1 MGLAASAGRQHML
14 TARKSDIEF
23 KVQVINQ
30 RRTTLAEQSAQLARA
45 FANSMYQNDDPG
57 VLNSGL
63 GATMLPGF
71 TSPAP
76 TTGVAGIV
84 QSDVATGWYE
94 QQMAYVQS
102 LDKELE
108 LREKDLQ
115 TQNKEIETEL
125 EVISKVIDKSIERGF
140 KTLG

>member
-1 MGLAASAGRQHML
+1 MGISASAGRSIML

-30 RRTTLAEQSAQLARA
+30 RRTTLAEQASKLARA
-45 FANSMYQNDDPG
+45 FANNMYQNDDPM
-57 VLNSGL
+57 VLNGGN
-63 GATMLPGF
+63 GASALPGF
-71 TSPAP
+71 TAPAP
-76 TTGVAGIV
+76 TVGVAVIT
-84 QSDVATGWYE
+84 QSAVATGTYE
-94 QQMAYVQS
+94 QQMAFVQS

-115 TQNKEIETEL
+115 TQNKMVETEL
-125 EVISKVIDKSIERGF
+125 DAVRKVIDKSIEKGF

>member
-1 MGLAASAGRQHML
+1 L
-14 TARKSDIEF
+14 TQRKTDVEF
-23 KVQVINQ
+23 KVQIINQ

-45 FANSMYQNDDPG
+45 FANSMYQNDDPS
-57 VLNSGL
+57 VISG
-63 GATMLPGF
+63 GSAAALPGVI
-71 TSPAP
+71 SPAP
-76 TTGVAGIV
+76 MTGVAPLV

-125 EVISKVIDKSIERGF
+125 EVVQKVIDKSIERGF

>member
-1 MGLAASAGRQHML
+1 MGLAASAGREMML

-30 RRTTLAEQSAQLARA
+30 RRTTLAEQSSQLARA
-45 FANSMYQNDDPG
+45 YANALYQNDDPT
-57 VLNSGL
+57 VLTGGTAVSALSG
-63 GATMLPGF
+63 F
-71 TSPAP
+71 IAP
-76 TTGVAGIV
+76 TTGITIS
-84 QSDVATGWYE
+84 QSDVPTGVYE
-94 QQMAYVQS
+94 AEMANVQA

-115 TQNKEIETEL
+115 TQNKEVETEL
-125 EVISKVIDKSIERGF
+125 EVVRKVIDKNIERGF

>member
-1 MGLAASAGRQHML
+1 MGLAASAGRESML

-30 RRTTLAEQSAQLARA
+30 RRTCLAQQASQLARA
-45 FANSMYQNDDPG
+45 FANAMYQTD
-57 VLNSGL
+57 
-63 GATMLPGF
+63 ATSTIGGSDMLPGIIN
-71 TSPAP
+71 PVA
-76 TTGVAGIV
+76 GVAVPQTPIASGTYEVEMQKV
-84 QSDVATGWYE
+84 QA
-94 QQMAYVQS
+94 

-115 TQNKEIETEL
+115 TQNKIVETEL
-125 EVISKVIDKSIERGF
+125 DVVRKVIDKSIEKGF

>member
-1 MGLAASAGRQHML
+1 MGLSASAGREVML

-30 RRTTLAEQSAQLARA
+30 RRTVLAQHASQLSRD
-45 FANSMYQNDDPG
+45 FANAMYQTDDTAI
-57 VLNSGL
+57 L
-63 GATMLPGF
+63 GTSSALPGF
-71 TSPAP
+71 TDSSYGVIPQANIGTGG
-76 TTGVAGIV
+76 TTIN
-84 QSDVATGWYE
+84 YE
-94 QQMAYVQS
+94 AQMAEVQA

-115 TQNKEIETEL
+115 TQNKEVETEL
-125 EVISKVIDKSIERGF
+125 EAVRKVIDKSVEKGF

>member
-1 MGLAASAGRQHML
+1 MGIAASAGREMML

-30 RRTTLAEQSAQLARA
+30 RRTTLAQQASQLARA
-45 FANSMYQNDDPG
+45 YANAMYQTDDTSALTG
-57 VLNSGL
+57 D
-63 GATMLPGF
+63 ATMVGGF
-71 TSPAP
+71 TSPV
-76 TTGVAGIV
+76 TGLGSVA
-84 QSDVATGWYE
+84 QSDIATGSYE
-94 QQMAYVQS
+94 TQMAYVQA

-115 TQNKEIETEL
+115 TQSKEAETEL
-125 EVISKVIDKSIERGF
+125 EVVRKVIDKSIEKGF

>member
-1 MGLAASAGRQHML
+1 MGLAASAGRESML

-30 RRTTLAEQSAQLARA
+30 RRTTLAQQASQLARA
-45 FANSMYQNDDPG
+45 FANAMYQTDDTN
-57 VLNSGL
+57 LL
-63 GATMLPGF
+63 GGSAMTLGF
-71 TSPAP
+71 TSPTSGAVP
-76 TTGVAGIV
+76 QSPVA
-84 QSDVATGWYE
+84 SGWYE
-94 QQMAYVQS
+94 AQMQQVQS

-115 TQNKEIETEL
+115 TQNKIVETEL
-125 EVISKVIDKSIERGF
+125 DVVRKVIDKSIEKGF